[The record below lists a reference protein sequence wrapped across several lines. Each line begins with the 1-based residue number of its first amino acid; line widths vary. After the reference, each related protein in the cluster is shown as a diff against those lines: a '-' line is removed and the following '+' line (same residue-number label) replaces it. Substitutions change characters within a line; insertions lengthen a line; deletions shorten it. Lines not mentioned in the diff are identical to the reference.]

1 MGVFW
6 CKGCEGIR
14 DSKSC
19 DHYIATKDHDEY
31 CSDECAPVNVRL
43 ADIANNLSK
52 IGEHD
57 KLELGVEI

>member
-1 MGVFW
+1 MGLFY
-6 CKGCEGIR
+6 CQGCQAYR
-14 DSKSC
+14 DSKEC
-19 DHYIATKDHDEY
+19 EQYIHTKDAEY

-52 IGEHD
+52 IGASD